1 MCRSIHAD
9 QAERN
14 RCLREV
20 GHGVRLARNAGEE
33 NDTLM
38 TALER
43 FGFEVDAGYENPDDV
58 VIKNY
63 NDKYGNEIV
72 IALETLAPF
81 AVEGTVMQWQ
91 G

>member
-1 MCRSIHAD
+1 
-9 QAERN
+9 
-14 RCLREV
+14 
-20 GHGVRLARNAGEE
+20 
-33 NDTLM
+33 M

-72 IALETLAPF
+72 IALEALAPF
-81 AVEGTVMQWQ
+81 AVEGTGMQWQ